1 MTKIAKPYTPTPGTI
16 PHLVIEH
23 LQSLGP
29 GVKLPTAAL
38 MEAVGHPEVKRINA
52 YMEPAVRYGLVK
64 TERVPNSR
72 ILLWAL
78 GEGAPAEPVV
88 ADDDTADL
96 AGPMPTPNL
105 AASSVFA
112 LAQQVSAAPA
122 PTPAEGFRCALFNDG
137 TLFIRSN
144 GAEHTLPTEHT
155 RALLRYLDAL
165 KPGEID
171 A

>member
-1 MTKIAKPYTPTPGTI
+1 
-16 PHLVIEH
+16 
-23 LQSLGP
+23 
-29 GVKLPTAAL
+29 
-38 MEAVGHPEVKRINA
+38 
-52 YMEPAVRYGLVK
+52 
-64 TERVPNSR
+64 
-72 ILLWAL
+72 
-78 GEGAPAEPVV
+78 
-88 ADDDTADL
+88 
-96 AGPMPTPNL
+96 MPTPNL

-122 PTPAEGFRCALFNDG
+122 ARPDACAHGVRLPHECDVCADTPSAAEISAFMHEQAKSSTKPKPSPAEGFRCALFNDG

>member
-1 MTKIAKPYTPTPGTI
+1 
-16 PHLVIEH
+16 
-23 LQSLGP
+23 
-29 GVKLPTAAL
+29 

-72 ILLWAL
+72 ILLWELAD
-78 GEGAPAEPVV
+78 GAPMEAAS

-105 AASSVFA
+105 AAASVFS
-112 LAQQVSAAPA
+112 LAQMHSAAPA
-122 PTPAEGFRCALFNDG
+122 PRPAEGFRCALFNDG
-137 TLFIRSN
+137 TLFISSN
-144 GAEHTLPTEHT
+144 GAESTLPTEHT